1 MNIDLCLIQL
11 VCGLFNMAFHC
22 RFAHGPPLV
31 ATNNN
36 EEGTSSFR
44 LFRPLSLK
52 RELSKAAPMSL
63 HINAFIALADNGLP
77 FDPVS
82 RRLAVARRVDVIYNT
97 VVLTKFRNR
106 NSTAVS
112 TQGMAPYLSGRGMSR
127 KSKPGCYKVSRVPRT
142 LNLNSTL
149 TPLNTS
155 YYFIVI
161 LL

>member
-1 MNIDLCLIQL
+1 MGCSTWP
-11 VCGLFNMAFHC
+11 FHC

-63 HINAFIALADNGLP
+63 HINPFIALADNGLP

-82 RRLAVARRVDVIYNT
+82 RRLAVARRVDVI
-97 VVLTKFRNR
+97 LTKFRNR
-106 NSTAVS
+106 NSAAVS

-142 LNLNSTL
+142 PNLNSTL